1 MRRDPRDRR
10 ACAEF
15 FVSSPRPRVLL
26 ADDNAGILNA
36 FERLLTPS
44 CDVVGCV
51 TDVGA
56 LFDAASRLQPDVI
69 VVDLFMPTHDG
80 LDTCRHLRGVMPHAK
95 IVVVSGADDASTRT
109 RVLKAGASAFVS
121 KMKVVDDLLPAIQG
135 AFAT

>member
-1 MRRDPRDRR
+1 MHGDSDNRR
-10 ACAEF
+10 ACSDPA
-15 FVSSPRPRVLL
+15 VSSPRPRVLL
-26 ADDNAGILNA
+26 ADDDAAILNA

-80 LDTCRHLRGVMPHAK
+80 LDTCRHLRGVIPHAK
-95 IVVVSGADDASTRT
+95 IVVVSGADDAFTRT
-109 RVLKAGASAFVS
+109 KVLKAGASAFVS

-135 AFAT
+135 ASPT